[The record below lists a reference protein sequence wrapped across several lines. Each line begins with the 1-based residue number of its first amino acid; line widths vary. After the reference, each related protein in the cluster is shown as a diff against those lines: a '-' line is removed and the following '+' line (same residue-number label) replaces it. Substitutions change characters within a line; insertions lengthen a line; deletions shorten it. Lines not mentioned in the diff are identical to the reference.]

1 MDRLKAGLL
10 VLVLA
15 LSARAEAESAEAVA
29 LARTHFDAGRALY
42 KLGHYTE
49 AIREFSAGYELLP
62 RPQFL
67 LNLGQCY
74 RKLDDFEHAREL
86 YQKFLD
92 QAPASDP
99 ERPQVEQ
106 LIGEIDRLLASR
118 RSQPPVVT
126 VQPSVSLAPAQPTLV
141 LTRSAPPSRNWA
153 RSHWWV
159 FPVGAVAVTG
169 LALGLY
175 FGLRPGDCPA
185 SLGCITV
192 AR

>member
-1 MDRLKAGLL
+1 MDRLRAGLLL

-15 LSARAEAESAEAVA
+15 LAARAEAQSADAVA
-29 LARTHFDAGRALY
+29 VARTHFDAGRALY
-42 KLGHYTE
+42 KLGHYNE

-86 YQKFLD
+86 YKKFLD
-92 QAPASDP
+92 EAPASDP

-118 RSQPPVVT
+118 RPVVPPVV
-126 VQPSVSLAPAQPTLV
+126 LAPAQPALV
-141 LTRSAPPSRNWA
+141 LTRPAPPPSRNWA
-153 RSHWWV
+153 RRNWWV

-175 FGLRPGDCPA
+175 FGLKPADCAA